1 MPTRKVMVMRG
12 GEFFGALKE
21 RQFRLLW
28 LGQATSTLGDGL
40 VPVALAFAVIQSLDR
55 GPTALG
61 IVLAAGS
68 LPLVAFTLAGGV
80 WADRLPRQMIM
91 LVSDSVR
98 GLVQATLA
106 VLLLTETAEVWHLA
120 VLMAI
125 YGTAQAFFQPA
136 ATGLVPATISPGRLQ
151 QANALLGLS
160 RSLAF
165 VLGPAV
171 AGVIAAATNP
181 GIVFV
186 FDSLTF
192 AASAISLALL
202 RLPRGRRAGERQ
214 SFLADLK
221 GGWHELMAHTWL
233 WVIVAWAAAF
243 LGVVVAP
250 YMTLGPVIAKESLGG
265 PAAWGM
271 IAAGWGIGTVVGGL
285 IAMRWK
291 PLRPMLV
298 CCAAVLL
305 IAPAMILLALRAPA
319 PLIAV
324 FNALGGSGMGMFGA
338 LWQTTLQQHVREDA
352 LSRVSAWDWMGS
364 YLFLPLGLVLA
375 GPVSSVI
382 GVSET
387 LWISAGFIVVSTIAV
402 LLVPD
407 VRNLRRL
414 DAPEPGPEEVLA
426 RLPGEPAEALHGS

>member
-1 MPTRKVMVMRG
+1 MGMRA
-12 GEFFGALKE
+12 GEFFGALRE
-21 RQFRLLW
+21 RRFRLLW

-61 IVLAAGS
+61 IVIAAQTVPVV
-68 LPLVAFTLAGGV
+68 LFVLVGGV
-80 WADRLPRQMIM
+80 WADRLPRQMVM
-91 LVSDSVR
+91 LVSDAVR

-106 VLLLTETAEVWHLA
+106 VLLLTGNAEVWHLA

-136 ATGLVPATISPGRLQ
+136 ATGLVPATISRERLQ

-160 RSLAF
+160 RSFAF
-165 VLGPAV
+165 VVGPAL
-171 AGVIAAATNP
+171 AGVIAATTNP
-181 GIVFV
+181 GIVFA
-186 FDSLTF
+186 FDAVTF
-192 AASAISLALL
+192 GVSATSLAFL
-202 RLPRGRRAGERQ
+202 RLSRSRRPGTHR
-214 SFLADLK
+214 SFFTDLK
-221 GGWHELMAHTWL
+221 GGWHELVSHTWL

-243 LGVVVAP
+243 LGIVVAP

-271 IAAGWGIGTVVGGL
+271 IAAGWGVGTVVGGL

-319 PLIAV
+319 PLIAAL
-324 FNALGGSGMGMFGA
+324 NAVGGSGMGLFTA

-375 GPVSSVI
+375 GPVSDVI

-387 LWISAGFIVVSTIAV
+387 LWISVAFIVLSTFAV

-407 VRNLRRL
+407 VRNLRRI
-414 DAPEPGPEEVLA
+414 DEPEAEPDEVLA
-426 RLPGEPAEALHGS
+426 KLPGEPAEALHGS

>member
-1 MPTRKVMVMRG
+1 MESG
-12 GEFFGALKE
+12 GFFGALRE

-61 IVLAAGS
+61 IVLAAAS
-68 LPLVAFTLAGGV
+68 LPLVVFVLAGGV
-80 WADRLPRQMIM
+80 WADRLPRQMVM

-106 VLLLTETAEVWHLA
+106 VLLLTGNAEVWHLA
-120 VLMAI
+120 VGMAI

-165 VLGPAV
+165 VVGPAV
-171 AGVIAAATNP
+171 AGVIAATTNP

-186 FDSLTF
+186 FDSVTF
-192 AASAISLALL
+192 AVSAISLALL
-202 RLPRGRRAGERQ
+202 RLPRSRRAGERQ

-221 GGWHELMAHTWL
+221 GGWHELLSHTWL

-243 LGVVVAP
+243 LGIVVAP
-250 YMTLGPVIAKESLGG
+250 YMTLGPVVAKESLGG
-265 PAAWGM
+265 AAAWGM

-305 IAPAMILLALRAPA
+305 IAPAMALLALPAPA
-319 PLIAV
+319 VLIAV

-352 LSRVSAWDWMGS
+352 LSRVSSWDWMGS

-387 LWISAGFIVVSTIAV
+387 LWISTGFIVVSTVAV

-414 DAPEPGPEEVLA
+414 DAPEPKSDEVLA
-426 RLPGEPAEALHGS
+426 KLPGEPAEALHGS

>member
-1 MPTRKVMVMRG
+1 MRA
-12 GEFFGALKE
+12 GEFFGALRE

-61 IVLAAGS
+61 IVLAAQS
-68 LPLVAFTLAGGV
+68 LPLVVFVLAGGV
-80 WADRLPRQMIM
+80 WADRLPRQMVM

-106 VLLLTETAEVWHLA
+106 VLLLTETAEVWQLA
-120 VLMAI
+120 LLMAI

-136 ATGLVPATISPGRLQ
+136 ATGLVPATISPQRLQ

-165 VLGPAV
+165 VVGPAV
-171 AGVIAAATNP
+171 AGVIAATTNP
-181 GIVFV
+181 GIVFA
-186 FDSLTF
+186 FDALTF
-192 AASAISLALL
+192 AVSATSLALL
-202 RLPRGRRAGERQ
+202 RLSRSRRPQRQ
-214 SFLADLK
+214 SFFADLK
-221 GGWHELMAHTWL
+221 GGWHELVSHTWL
-233 WVIVAWAAAF
+233 WVIVAWASAF
-243 LGVVVAP
+243 LCVVVAP

-271 IAAGWGIGTVVGGL
+271 IAAGWGTGTVIGGL

-324 FNALGGSGMGMFGA
+324 LNAVGGSGMGLFAA
-338 LWQTTLQQHVREDA
+338 LWQTTLMQHVREEA

-375 GPVSSVI
+375 GPVSDVI

-387 LWISAGFIVVSTIAV
+387 LWISVAFIVLSTIAV

-407 VRNLRRL
+407 VRNLRRR
-414 DAPEPGPEEVLA
+414 DEPEPKPEQALTK
-426 RLPGEPAEALHGS
+426 LPGEPAEALHGS

>member
-1 MPTRKVMVMRG
+1 MRA
-12 GEFFGALKE
+12 GEFFGALRE

-61 IVLAAGS
+61 IVLAAQS
-68 LPLVAFTLAGGV
+68 LPLVVFVLAGGV
-80 WADRLPRQMIM
+80 WADRLPRQMVM

-98 GLVQATLA
+98 GLVQVTLA
-106 VLLLTETAEVWHLA
+106 VLLLTETAEVWQLA
-120 VLMAI
+120 SLMAI

-136 ATGLVPATISPGRLQ
+136 ATGLVPATISPQRLQ

-165 VLGPAV
+165 VVGPAV
-171 AGVIAAATNP
+171 AGVIAATTNP
-181 GIVFV
+181 GIVFA
-186 FDSLTF
+186 FDALTF
-192 AASAISLALL
+192 AVSATSLALL
-202 RLPRGRRAGERQ
+202 RLSRSRRPQRQ
-214 SFLADLK
+214 SFFADLK
-221 GGWHELMAHTWL
+221 GGWHELVSHTWL
-233 WVIVAWAAAF
+233 WVIVAWASAF
-243 LGVVVAP
+243 LCVVVAP

-271 IAAGWGIGTVVGGL
+271 IAAGWGMGTVIGGL

-324 FNALGGSGMGMFGA
+324 LNAVGGSGMGMFGA
-338 LWQTTLQQHVREDA
+338 LWQTTLMQHVREDA

-375 GPVSSVI
+375 GPVSDVI

-387 LWISAGFIVVSTIAV
+387 LWISVAFIVLSTIAV

-407 VRNLRRL
+407 VRNLRRR
-414 DAPEPGPEEVLA
+414 DEPEPKPEQALA
-426 RLPGEPAEALHGS
+426 KLPGEPAEALHGS

>member
-1 MPTRKVMVMRG
+1 MRG
-12 GEFFGALKE
+12 TELFGALRE

-40 VPVALAFAVIQSLDR
+40 VPVAVAFAVIKTLDR

-61 IVLAAGS
+61 IVLAAES
-68 LPLVAFTLAGGV
+68 LPLVAFVLAGGV
-80 WADRLPRQMIM
+80 WADRLPRQLVM
-91 LVSDSVR
+91 LASDVIR

-106 VLLLTETAEVWHLA
+106 VLLLSGAAELWHLV
-120 VLMAI
+120 VLLAI
-125 YGTAQAFFQPA
+125 YGSAQAFFQPA
-136 ATGLVPATISPGRLQ
+136 ATGLVPATVSAPRLQ

-165 VLGPAV
+165 VVGPAV
-171 AGVIAAATNP
+171 SGVIAATTNP

-186 FDSLTF
+186 VDAATF
-192 AASAISLALL
+192 AVSATSLALL
-202 RLPRGRRAGERQ
+202 RLPRGRRERERQ
-214 SFLADLK
+214 SFVADLK
-221 GGWHELMAHTWL
+221 GGFQELIAHTWL
-233 WVIVAWAAAF
+233 WVIVAWAALF
-243 LGVVVAP
+243 LGIVVAP

-271 IAAGWGIGTVVGGL
+271 IAAGWGAGTLAGGL
-285 IAMRWK
+285 IALRWK

-305 IAPAMILLALRAPA
+305 IAPAMTLLALRAPA
-319 PLIAV
+319 PLVAV
-324 FNALGGSGMGMFGA
+324 LNAVGGGGMGLFAA
-338 LWQTTLQQHVREDA
+338 LWQTTLQQHVREEA

-364 YLFLPLGLVLA
+364 YAFLPLGLLLA

-382 GVSET
+382 GISST
-387 LWISAGFIVVSTIAV
+387 MWIAVGFIVVSTSAV

-414 DAPEPGPEEVLA
+414 DEPKPEPDDVLL

>member
-1 MPTRKVMVMRG
+1 MRS
-12 GEFFGALKE
+12 GEFFGALRE
-21 RQFRLLW
+21 RRFRLLW

-40 VPVALAFAVIQSLDR
+40 VGVALAFAVIQSLDR

-61 IVLAAGS
+61 IVLAAAS
-68 LPLVAFTLAGGV
+68 LPLVVFVLAGGV
-80 WADRLPRQMIM
+80 WADRLPRQMVM
-91 LVSDSVR
+91 LVSDSIR

-136 ATGLVPATISPGRLQ
+136 ATGLVPATISPERLQ

-165 VLGPAV
+165 VIGPAL

-186 FDSLTF
+186 FDAATF
-192 AASAISLALL
+192 AVSATSLALL

-214 SFLADLK
+214 SFFADLK
-221 GGWHELMAHTWL
+221 GGWHELVSHTWL

-243 LGVVVAP
+243 LGIVVGP
-250 YMTLGPVIAKESLGG
+250 YMTLGPVTAKESLGG
-265 PAAWGM
+265 PAAWGL
-271 IAAGWGIGTVVGGL
+271 IAAGWGVGTVVGGV

-305 IAPAMILLALRAPA
+305 IAPGMALLALRAPA

-324 FNALGGSGMGMFGA
+324 FNALGGSGMGLFGA
-338 LWQTTLQQHVREDA
+338 LWQTTLQQHVREEA

-375 GPVSSVI
+375 GPVSNVI
-382 GVSET
+382 GISQT
-387 LWISAGFIVVSTIAV
+387 LWISVAFIVLSTIAV

-407 VRNLRRL
+407 VRNLRRR
-414 DAPEPGPEEVLA
+414 DEPEPEPEEALA

>member
-1 MPTRKVMVMRG
+1 MRA
-12 GEFFGALKE
+12 GELFGALKE

-40 VPVALAFAVIQSLDR
+40 VPVALAFAVIKTLDL

-61 IVLAAGS
+61 VVIAAQTVPVVLF
-68 LPLVAFTLAGGV
+68 VLAGGV
-80 WADRLPRQMIM
+80 FADRLPRQMVM
-91 LVSDSVR
+91 LASDVIR
-98 GLVQATLA
+98 AAVQATLA
-106 VLLLTETAEVWHLA
+106 VLLLSGAAELWHFV

-136 ATGLVPATISPGRLQ
+136 ATGLVPATISPERLQ

-160 RSLAF
+160 KSLAF
-165 VLGPAV
+165 VVGPAV

-186 FDSLTF
+186 VDAATF
-192 AASAISLALL
+192 TVSAASLALL
-202 RLPRGRRAGERQ
+202 RLSRSRRPAGQ
-214 SFLADLK
+214 SFFADLK
-221 GGWHELMAHTWL
+221 GGWHELVSHTWL
-233 WVIVAWAAAF
+233 WVIVAWASAF
-243 LGVVVAP
+243 LFFVVAP
-250 YMTLGPVIAKESLGG
+250 YMTLGPVTAEESLGG

-271 IAAGWGIGTVVGGL
+271 IAAGWGAGTLAGGL
-285 IAMRWK
+285 IALRWK

-305 IAPAMILLALRAPA
+305 IAPAMALLALRAPA
-319 PLIAV
+319 PLVASL
-324 FNALGGSGMGMFGA
+324 NAIGGAGMGLFGA
-338 LWQTTLQQHVREDA
+338 LWQTTLQQHVPEEA

-375 GPVSSVI
+375 GPVSDVI
-382 GVSET
+382 GISET
-387 LWISAGFIVVSTIAV
+387 LWISVAFIVVSTIAV

-414 DAPEPGPEEVLA
+414 DEPKPDERVLA
-426 RLPGEPAEALHGS
+426 RLPAEPAEALHGS